1 MRTVRKKR
9 QRVRRRRNEYLHWA
23 ARTIDVSD
31 RLSLTLCLAVIA
43 HLVAILGVGFKPE
56 EEPREHTSVM
66 EVVLVRKT
74 TPTAPPDEEVQA
86 LAQAN
91 LSEQGGKSPDDV
103 LPTLPE
109 PAPLV
114 PVEDMPMA
122 AEPSMDMPDM
132 PIPEQLVQPETSLQ
146 DIHETMAEVAEEPI
160 LPPEPMMQQESTEAV
175 LVPVEAVAEEQQPEV
190 ESAVAHARPTPPS
203 PVPPNLDT
211 QLEAADLIT
220 SSYQIAALSAEIKR
234 KLDERAKRPRRQFV
248 SASTREYK
256 YAAYMEAW
264 RQKVERV
271 GNLNYP
277 REARRRSLTGSLILD
292 VALYPDGSLEAI
304 TVRRSSGNRI
314 LDDAAIYIVTLAA
327 PFAPF
332 PEGIHE
338 EVDILHITRTWQ
350 FLNSD
355 GFR

>member
-1 MRTVRKKR
+1 MGAVRKKR
-9 QRVRRRRNEYLHWA
+9 PRGRRRRNEYLHWA
-23 ARTIDVSD
+23 ARNIDVSD

-43 HLVAILGVGFKPE
+43 HLVAILGVGFRPE
-56 EEPREHTSVM
+56 GESREHTSVM

-91 LSEQGGKSPDDV
+91 LNEQGGKSPDDV

-109 PAPLV
+109 PAPPV
-114 PVEDMPMA
+114 PVEDMPMSA
-122 AEPSMDMPDM
+122 VPSAEMPDM
-132 PIPEQLVQPETSLQ
+132 PVPEQLVQPQESLQ
-146 DIHETMAEVAEEPI
+146 DIHETVAEVAEQPAS
-160 LPPEPMMQQESTEAV
+160 PPEPVMQQQVAEAA
-175 LVPVEAVAEEQQPEV
+175 LVPVDAVVEEQEPE
-190 ESAVAHARPTPPS
+190 AAAAAPAQPTPPS

-211 QLEAADLIT
+211 RLEAADLIT

-332 PEGIHE
+332 PEGIRE

-350 FLNSD
+350 FLNND

>member
-1 MRTVRKKR
+1 MGNTRSNRR
-9 QRVRRRRNEYLHWA
+9 RGRRRNEYLHWA
-23 ARTIDVSD
+23 ARTVDVSD

-43 HLVAILGVGFKPE
+43 HLVAILGVGFKPVADQ
-56 EEPREHTSVM
+56 REHTSIM

-74 TPTAPPDEEVQA
+74 TAEAPSDEEVQA

-91 LSEQGGKSPDDV
+91 LNEQGGKALDDV

-109 PAPLV
+109 PAPPV
-114 PVEDMPMA
+114 PVEDLPMA
-122 AEPSMDMPDM
+122 AEPSAEMPDM
-132 PIPEQLVQPETSLQ
+132 PVPEQLVQSEVDPL
-146 DIHETMAEVAEEPI
+146 DVHEPLTEAVEEPTP
-160 LPPEPMMQQESTEAV
+160 PPEPVMQQPEVTEAA
-175 LVPVEAVAEEQQPEV
+175 LVPVEQESEPEPEV
-190 ESAVAHARPTPPS
+190 SATPTPQPTPPS
-203 PVPPNLDT
+203 PVPPNLDA
-211 QLEAADLIT
+211 QLDAADLIT

-234 KLDERAKRPRRQFV
+234 KLDERAKRPRRQFI

-292 VALYPDGSLEAI
+292 VALHPDGSLEKI

-332 PEGIHE
+332 PEDIRK
-338 EVDILHITRTWQ
+338 EVDVLHITRTWQ
-350 FLNSD
+350 FLNSS